1 MENRF
6 SQPSIPS
13 PGELFAGERL
23 QNLLTGTKG
32 ALVYWSEHKEGT
44 AKKPRPELT
53 PEEID
58 AQINFFTTY
67 QNRIIKNL
75 SQIKP

>member
-1 MENRF
+1 METRF
-6 SQPSIPS
+6 NQPAIPQ
-13 PGELFAGERL
+13 PGEAFAGERL

-32 ALVYWSEHKEGT
+32 ALVYWSKYKEGT

-53 PEEID
+53 PEEIEN
-58 AQINFFTTY
+58 QINFFTIY
-67 QNRIIKNL
+67 QNRILKSL